1 MIKACEVWRKCL
13 YYLQVNLGSYDML
26 KKFFTAFVF
35 SLITFASTAQDTYDG
50 VYLTI
55 PKVAIANTLYRNV
68 KISVGQVLAVYG
80 GNPTKDY
87 DTYIPATNVL
97 SIPSVVVGSSTY
109 TNVQITVGQVFAVGD
124 SGPLGTL
131 GIADYNFENTVI
143 KVNAIPDRSTYSND
157 DWYRRVATFWGQ
169 GAITPL
175 IPAFDGKGLLF
186 ASWTPS
192 ANPNAPTFVIAH
204 GGGGIDA
211 SLFVLGLDLQAIG
224 DANILI
230 VDSIWSR
237 GRTTNGGD
245 SINASGKTLS
255 SNARM
260 FDLVAAGRWLSTQGV
275 NPAKTYAIGLS
286 QGGWG
291 VLRAFTNDPMVTELV
306 KPFYAGGVSVVPM
319 CEEPG
324 TKHTEEKNFTFH
336 KLGPYHSRVLLITGA
351 LDTLTPVSYCSE
363 STLKSVDKWL
373 HWDDAGHGF
382 FNPIIGSAFQRA
394 GDGTCETYV
403 NGSAFLGTLVTH
415 QFCYNEKRA
424 KQMLDEIRTFT
435 SISTQ

>member
-1 MIKACEVWRKCL
+1 
-13 YYLQVNLGSYDML
+13 ML

-35 SLITFASTAQDTYDG
+35 SITSFASTAQDAYDG

-68 KISVGQVLAVYG
+68 KVSVSQVLAVNG
-80 GNPTKDY
+80 GAPSKDY

-97 SIPSVVVGSSTY
+97 SIPSVVVGGSTY
-109 TNVQITVGQVFAVGD
+109 TNVQITVGQVFAVGE
-124 SGPLGTL
+124 SGPLSTL
-131 GIADYNFENTVI
+131 GFVDYNFENSLI
-143 KVNAIPDRSTYSND
+143 KSAFIPNEVNLNRS
-157 DWYRRVATFWGQ
+157 ATFWGV
-169 GAITPL
+169 GTVAPL
-175 IPAFDGKGLLF
+175 IPGFDGKGLLL

-192 ANPNAPTFVIAH
+192 AKTDAPTFVIAH
-204 GGGGIDA
+204 GGGGMDA
-211 SLFVLGLDLQAIG
+211 SLFVLGVDLRAMG

-275 NPAKTYAIGLS
+275 NPNKTYAIGLS

-291 VLRAFTNDPMVTELV
+291 VLRAFTNDPMITELV
-306 KPFYAGGVSVVPM
+306 KPYYAGGVSVVPM

-324 TKHTEEKNFTFH
+324 TKHTEEKVFTYH
-336 KLGPYHSRVLLITGA
+336 KLGPYHSKVLLITGA
-351 LDTLTPVSYCSE
+351 LDTLTPVSYCSD
-363 STLKSVDKWL
+363 STVKTVEKWL

-382 FNPIIGSAFQRA
+382 FDPIVGSAFQRA
-394 GDGTCETYV
+394 VDGTCETMV
-403 NGSAFLGTLVTH
+403 NGFGTHL
-415 QFCYNEKRA
+415 FCYNEKRA
-424 KQMLDEIRTFT
+424 KQMLDEIRVF
-435 SISTQ
+435 SSMSVQ

>member
-1 MIKACEVWRKCL
+1 M
-13 YYLQVNLGSYDML
+13 
-26 KKFFTAFVF
+26 
-35 SLITFASTAQDTYDG
+35 
-50 VYLTI
+50 
-55 PKVAIANTLYRNV
+55 
-68 KISVGQVLAVYG
+68 
-80 GNPTKDY
+80 
-87 DTYIPATNVL
+87 
-97 SIPSVVVGSSTY
+97 
-109 TNVQITVGQVFAVGD
+109 GD
-124 SGPLGTL
+124 
-131 GIADYNFENTVI
+131 V
-143 KVNAIPDRSTYSND
+143 
-157 DWYRRVATFWGQ
+157 
-169 GAITPL
+169 
-175 IPAFDGKGLLF
+175 
-186 ASWTPS
+186 
-192 ANPNAPTFVIAH
+192 
-204 GGGGIDA
+204 
-211 SLFVLGLDLQAIG
+211 
-224 DANILI
+224 NILI
-230 VDSIWSR
+230 LDSIWSR
-237 GRTTNGGD
+237 GRITNTGDRASNGGD
-245 SINASGKTLS
+245 SIKASGKTLS

-351 LDTLTPVSYCSE
+351 LDTLTPVSYCSD

-403 NGSAFLGTLVTH
+403 NGSAFLGTLVSH